1 MRGLVLLLL
10 LSSAIGCAQWRIPT
24 RQPPASVS
32 PAVDLLAEADGLASR
47 KPQEARRLY
56 REVLRQK
63 PSDEIAAEALYGLAR
78 LRLDPASPLK
88 DYRVALVTL
97 AQLRARYPR
106 SRRALDARAW
116 EAALGEIDRCE
127 LERGRLKTDLDRMKE
142 TDFELEG
149 EP

>member
-1 MRGLVLLLL
+1 MRRFALLLL
-10 LSSAIGCAQWRIPT
+10 LSSAIGCAQWQLPSR
-24 RQPPASVS
+24 RPPASAS
-32 PAVDLLAEADGLASR
+32 PVVVRLAEADGLAAS

-63 PSDEIAAEALYGLAR
+63 PPDEMAAEALYGLAR

-88 DYRVALVTL
+88 DYRVAAVTL

-116 EAALGEIDRCE
+116 QAVLGEIDRCE

-142 TDFELEG
+142 ADFELEG